1 MSFLQGRFDFKLDID
16 HRIEVVSTLKRH
28 RVDVACNQGIH
39 IPLHLILY
47 TLGFPYFREN
57 PFSFSSK
64 YFRFRPIF
72 DENSTKITEYFRNF
86 RGLENRKYR
95 KFSIFSKFSSF
106 EIAKI
111 ENNIFGIFNI
121 FEIFEFRNFRN
132 SKYRKWKNFLYFRN
146 SSFQHITIFMVKN
159 EYLQQLSSSS
169 SENYDI
175 EFDFGHTSYN

>member
-1 MSFLQGRFDFKLDID
+1 MGVQCTCIYC
-16 HRIEVVSTLKRH
+16 I
-28 RVDVACNQGIH
+28 
-39 IPLHLILY
+39 
-47 TLGFPYFREN
+47 GFPYFREN
-57 PFSFSSK
+57 QFSFSSK

-72 DENSTKITEYFRNF
+72 DENLTKITEYFRNF

-132 SKYRKWKNFLYFRN
+132 SKYRKWKNFLYKVLVLEN
-146 SSFQHITIFMVKN
+146 IFDILGDHFASGRVFI
-159 EYLQQLSSSS
+159 YLQTSGPKLVGVARVF
-169 SENYDI
+169 I
-175 EFDFGHTSYN
+175 EIIFSIFSIFSKFSYFRMLYRK

>member
-1 MSFLQGRFDFKLDID
+1 MYVNFTCVAFRHALYKTFTEIEYVFLMENFLLLCPSC
-16 HRIEVVSTLKRH
+16 VSISERQQDRKI
-28 RVDVACNQGIH
+28 V
-39 IPLHLILY
+39 
-47 TLGFPYFREN
+47 GFPYFREN

-132 SKYRKWKNFLYFRN
+132 SKYRKWKIFLYFRN

-159 EYLQQLSSSS
+159 EYL
-169 SENYDI
+169 
-175 EFDFGHTSYN
+175 